1 VSQSQRE
8 TVVAYIDR
16 QAEHHAKWSF
26 EQEFLTLLKKSG
38 VAYDRRFVFG
48 SPCLASLRDSRFLF
62 YAFPALKRWA
72 MLFRADGAGS
82 RHLRRRKRQ
91 NNG

>member
-48 SPCLASLRDSRFLF
+48 
-62 YAFPALKRWA
+62 
-72 MLFRADGAGS
+72 
-82 RHLRRRKRQ
+82 
-91 NNG
+91 